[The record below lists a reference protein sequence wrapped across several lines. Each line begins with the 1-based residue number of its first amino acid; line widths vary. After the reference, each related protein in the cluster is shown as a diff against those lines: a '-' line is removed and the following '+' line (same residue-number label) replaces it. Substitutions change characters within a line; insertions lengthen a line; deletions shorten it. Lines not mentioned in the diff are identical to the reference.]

1 MQDCL
6 LITNVNRSYFIP
18 VGNRWVGIPPRSQS
32 SQSQQYTSFK
42 KVLFQIEQENL
53 SLSVSQTL
61 LFLARTQQYP
71 ST

>member
-1 MQDCL
+1 MNPYAR
-6 LITNVNRSYFIP
+6 LIGD

-53 SLSVSQTL
+53 SLSVSQML
-61 LFLARTQQYP
+61 LF
-71 ST
+71 